1 MDQIYLDNA
10 ATTVKKPPQVAK
22 AVYDAITSG
31 VGNASR
37 GAHEGTLAADATLF
51 TARERLARL
60 FNVLN
65 EKGEPDPARIVFT
78 YNITESLNMAI
89 KGLVKDGS
97 AVVSTDCEH
106 NSVLRPLYELQRE
119 HGVDVR
125 FVPADKKGN
134 VDYEDF
140 EKLMGPEV
148 KVVVCTQASNLTG
161 NHLDIRRIAEIAHK
175 HGALLIVD
183 CAQSAG
189 GIPIDM
195 EDLGADVLCFTG
207 HKGLFGPQGTGGLCI
222 GRGVE
227 IHPLVRGGTG
237 VQSYNKEMPAEL
249 PAHLEA
255 GTLNIHG
262 IAGLSEAVQYVL
274 DTTPEAIHEREDA
287 LMRRFY
293 DGVKDIP
300 GVVVYG
306 DFTQKV
312 RSPIVSINI
321 RDYDSGEVSDVLS
334 EKYNIATRPGA
345 HCAPRMHEALGTVQQ
360 GCVRFSFSPFN
371 TEEEI
376 DAAIQAVKEIASPN

>member
-22 AVYDAITSG
+22 AVYDAITNG

-37 GAHEGTLAADATLF
+37 GAHEGSLAADATLF
-51 TARERLARL
+51 TARERIAKL
-60 FNVLN
+60 FNVR
-65 EKGEPDPARIVFT
+65 GENGELDPTRVVFT
-78 YNITESLNMAI
+78 CNITESLNMAI
-89 KGLVKDGS
+89 KGLVKDGT
-97 AVVSTDCEH
+97 AVISTDCEH

-125 FVPADKKGN
+125 FVPANKKGN
-134 VDYEDF
+134 VSYEDF
-140 EKLMGPEV
+140 EKLMSPEV

-161 NHLDIRRIAEIAHK
+161 NHLDIKRIAAIAHK
-175 HGALLIVD
+175 HGAILIVD

-195 EDLGADVLCFTG
+195 EDLGMDVLCFTG

-222 GRGVE
+222 RPGVD
-227 IHPLVRGGTG
+227 IHPLVCGGTG
-237 VQSYNKEMPAEL
+237 VQSYNKEQPAEL

-274 DTTPEAIHEREDA
+274 DTTPEALHEKEDA

-293 DGVKDIP
+293 NGVKDIP
-300 GVVVYG
+300 GVTVYG
-306 DFTQKV
+306 DFSQKV
-312 RSPIVSINI
+312 RGPIVTLNV
-321 RDYDSGEVSDVLS
+321 REYDSGEVSDVLS
-334 EKYNIATRPGA
+334 EKYGIATRPGA
-345 HCAPRMHEALGTVQQ
+345 HCAPRMHEALGTVKQ
-360 GCVRFSFSPFN
+360 GSVRFSFSPFN
-371 TEEEI
+371 TEEEV
-376 DAAIQAVKEIASPN
+376 DAAIRAIEEIASPD